1 MAITPIHYKIYFTPK
16 LTATTYADEIEVSAK
31 IIDSGVS
38 SMRKSIDAGDYDI
51 GIFYY
56 GDVTLKAIN
65 KDGYLS
71 QIHDHRSIFTY
82 SRDLTKVRIEYND
95 KNGAVDVF
103 KGLINEEGT
112 RENFENEEL
121 TFRVLSFDSVIRTA
135 RIPAGTINDGTD
147 SQTALEQ
154 ILDKSDIT
162 TVLTFDASKII
173 PANNITIDDGS
184 KFDNISTRDGL
195 AKLLIATNS
204 VFIIDSTDTMEIKSR
219 DVTSGASLELFGP
232 YSQRGRQNILKIN
245 KFNDGK
251 QRLFTVVKV
260 GQQASIET
268 DYVADYG
275 YRQKTVGVIDF
286 LTNEATQL
294 TIAQKLSNEFKFPK
308 IELEVEVE
316 TSLVRN
322 SKLLDQVLIDYPL
335 RLKPYI
341 KFYPVVGDA
350 TIDDAVTPL
359 PHAFGSSFI
368 ERNVAFKIIEI
379 KENAKKFI
387 TILKL
392 RQIGN
397 DIGDG
402 FIDISGASS
411 LVGFAVIGTSKVA

>member
-135 RIPAGTINDGTD
+135 RIPAGTINNGTVAK
-147 SQTALEQ
+147 TALEQ
-154 ILDKSDIT
+154 ILNKADIT
-162 TVLTFDASKII
+162 TVLTFDASKINPSNDI
-173 PANNITIDDGS
+173 IIDDGS

-260 GQQASIET
+260 GQQASVET
-268 DYVADYG
+268 NYVEDYG
-275 YRQKTVGVIDF
+275 YKQKTVSLDF
-286 LTNEATQL
+286 ITTESTQL
-294 TIAQKLSNEFKFPK
+294 SIASKLSNEFKFPK

-368 ERNVAFKIIEI
+368 ERNIAFKIIEI
-379 KENAKKFI
+379 KENAKRFT